1 MPFTASKTADDTS
14 AAWRAVSSGLV
25 PVAMIVSL
33 VIFIQ
38 SRTGSDAAAAGTAV
52 SNVAAQIDNKTRDR
66 AIHPPG
72 ERRSAGGPPRKCS
85 GRHVRKSLVC
95 LGTSDRIVAVRGY
108 KSIGKRLAKS
118 TRATLSGSPEARLK
132 TSTYRF
138 CNAL

>member
-33 VIFIQ
+33 VIFIH

-72 ERRSAGGPPRKCS
+72 EQRSAGGPPRKGN
-85 GRHVRKSLVC
+85 GRPVRKTLVC
-95 LGTSDRIVAVRGY
+95 LGTSNRTIP
-108 KSIGKRLAKS
+108 L
-118 TRATLSGSPEARLK
+118 LSYPSREP
-132 TSTYRF
+132 Y
-138 CNAL
+138 